1 MSLRK
6 CYDEQNK
13 NLMSVFTINVHIEN
27 FQLYVYMLNK
37 SENLN
42 MLACTFIGL
51 NSKLICII
59 RSRPSACKS
68 NPIFSLLIYLICI
81 H

>member
-1 MSLRK
+1 M
-6 CYDEQNK
+6 YEEQNK

-68 NPIFSLLIYLICI
+68 YSNFLTTDLPNMHSLI